1 MARVSETF
9 LNSYQA
15 MQMDELQ
22 KPIIFVVD
30 MINGFVKE
38 GALHDEAIHDITA
51 NIQHLLQDKA
61 CRCIFI
67 ADAHPPKTREF
78 NAYPSHC
85 VIGTSESEIIEELQ
99 PHVDEVMHK
108 NSTNTF
114 TCPDFQAFLEKRIQN
129 YQDIVITG
137 CCTDICILQFA
148 LCLNAW
154 LNEHNYDD
162 MRIIIPIDCIDTFHI
177 ENVHECVTHN
187 EYSIRNMESNG
198 ILMVS
203 RIERG

>member
-15 MQMDELQ
+15 MQMDKLQ

-114 TCPDFQAFLEKRIQN
+114 TCPDFQAF
-129 YQDIVITG
+129 
-137 CCTDICILQFA
+137 
-148 LCLNAW
+148 W
-154 LNEHNYDD
+154 
-162 MRIIIPIDCIDTFHI
+162 
-177 ENVHECVTHN
+177 ENVFRITRILSSPVVVPIFVSYNLRCV
-187 EYSIRNMESNG
+187 
-198 ILMVS
+198 
-203 RIERG
+203 